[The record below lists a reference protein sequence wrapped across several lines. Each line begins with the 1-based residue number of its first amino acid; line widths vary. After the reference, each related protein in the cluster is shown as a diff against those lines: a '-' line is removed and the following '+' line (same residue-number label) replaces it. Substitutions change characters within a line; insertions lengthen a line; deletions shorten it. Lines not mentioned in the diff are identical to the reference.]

1 MSIINKIDTTDIFLK
16 KALYSEGNYLLISKE
31 TGNCI
36 EVDSGLSL
44 RGFDGYFV
52 YGKAEGDF
60 SESDWG
66 ISQNEGTGK
75 YEVHGEDGEFIGSC
89 DAATDALRLAV
100 NTWGLP
106 AENHDEINEEVAKA
120 QKEEAQGVEC

>member
-16 KALYSEGNYLLISKE
+16 KALCSAGNYLLISKE

-44 RGFDGYFV
+44 CGFDDYLV

-66 ISQNEGTGK
+66 ISQNEGTEK
-75 YEVHGEDGEFIGSC
+75 YEVRGEDGEFIGSR
-89 DAATDALRLAV
+89 DTAADALRLAV

-106 AENHDEINEEVAKA
+106 AETHDEINEKVL
-120 QKEEAQGVEC
+120 EAWASDE

>member
-1 MSIINKIDTTDIFLK
+1 MSIINKIDTTDIYLK
-16 KALYSEGNYLLISKE
+16 KALCSAGNYLLISKE

-44 RGFDGYFV
+44 RGFDDYIAI
-52 YGKAEGDF
+52 GKAEGDF
-60 SESDWG
+60 SQSDWG
-66 ISQNEGTGK
+66 ISQNEDTGK

-89 DAATDALRLAV
+89 DNVTDALRLAV

-106 AENHDEINEEVAKA
+106 AETHDKINEKVL
-120 QKEEAQGVEC
+120 EAWENNE